1 MAFLTQLGIVQLWE
15 VGFFQAPFAIG
26 EPIFFFFWAALLI
39 AFAVQLLLLKT
50 CRRFWSKWSFLI
62 LSLAGALL
70 GEILCQVITG
80 WDKLA
85 ALLLYGL
92 FLAFLL
98 GAGLARACF
107 HRKKQRKER

>member
-39 AFAVQLLLLKT
+39 AFAVQLLLLKI
-50 CRRFWSKWSFLI
+50 CKHRWSKWSFLV
-62 LSLAGALL
+62 LSLTGALL

-92 FLAFLL
+92 FLSFLP
-98 GAGLARACF
+98 GIGLAQLIFR
-107 HRKKQRKER
+107 RKTGC